1 MSEASETPTQVEDV
15 VDSEPELE
23 SPDAGDGPEV
33 VSAENSDEE
42 SAESRLRPALKIAVV
57 TVASAVVIGGALFA
71 LRRRRR

>member
-1 MSEASETPTQVEDV
+1 
-15 VDSEPELE
+15 
-23 SPDAGDGPEV
+23 V
-33 VSAENSDEE
+33 VSAETSDEE